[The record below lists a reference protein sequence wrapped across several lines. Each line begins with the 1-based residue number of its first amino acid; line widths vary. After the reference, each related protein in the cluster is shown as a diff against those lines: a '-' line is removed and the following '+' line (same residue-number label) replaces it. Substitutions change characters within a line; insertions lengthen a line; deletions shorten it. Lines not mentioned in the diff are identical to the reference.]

1 MASAQA
7 VHRRRSWS
15 SPTCDFF
22 RRSAHNRRCRHR
34 ASTRCLLAT
43 AVSDILRVGR
53 NQHLAV
59 DAWWR
64 RRLSEQCGSDRLVRR
79 RCHAR
84 FDALFGC
91 RYGRVHDVVHDAH
104 TLRSLV
110 EVLQGSFQCVTVGE
124 LRAKGGTRQ
133 PHVADGLFAVPPS
146 VRRQERALR
155 PVNDRGRKEAAA
167 PTTKL
172 LQVVRWHDVAGV
184 RGGRGGVRPDAPW

>member
-34 ASTRCLLAT
+34 SRIYALLACYC
-43 AVSDILRVGR
+43 RQR
-53 NQHLAV
+53 HLASGTKS
-59 DAWWR
+59 ASSS
-64 RRLSEQCGSDRLVRR
+64 RRLVAKASFRAMRVRSIGATSVPR
-79 RCHAR
+79 AR

-91 RYGRVHDVVHDAH
+91 MQIRSFVHDAH

-133 PHVADGLFAVPPS
+133 PHVADGLFAVPQRAPK
-146 VRRQERALR
+146 RQACCASEE
-155 PVNDRGRKEAAA
+155 EAAA

-172 LQVVRWHDVAGV
+172 LHSSGPVAR
-184 RGGRGGVRPDAPW
+184 RGWRARRARRRATRSTLVIF

>member
-1 MASAQA
+1 MVVAYVRLFSSLGPQPSLPASRIYALLLPSATSCEWDEISIQ
-7 VHRRRSWS
+7 RSTLGGEGVFPSDAGHIDW
-15 SPTCDFF
+15 CDVG
-22 RRSAHNRRCRHR
+22 
-34 ASTRCLLAT
+34 AT
-43 AVSDILRVGR
+43 PVLMPYLGADT
-53 NQHLAV
+53 
-59 DAWWR
+59 
-64 RRLSEQCGSDRLVRR
+64 
-79 RCHAR
+79 
-84 FDALFGC
+84 
-91 RYGRVHDVVHDAH
+91 VVHDAH